1 MDQPDRSEV
10 GADRQNPATARYRCG
25 KRPPVARPRRP
36 RRRAGH
42 QLWAR
47 SYADRTL
54 LGSSSLS
61 VRKECRVPGGLAA
74 CSSRPPARSD
84 GDRSSRQ
91 PLLQRVASSSRLVHP
106 LIPCP
111 WRRRPRAAPRRR
123 WCSGQPRAAGAA
135 ARKGR
140 RADLQAQ
147 LWQGPSETRRMLVVD
162 GLQPLESSCRRL
174 LAGCGEARAS
184 WSGPASPDHLLAVFQ
199 VGQAVPAGSIRLLRR
214 ALCVRRF
221 RAAVVTGASGC
232 GQSPVGCAVSARGFL

>member
-1 MDQPDRSEV
+1 MDQPGRSEV

-25 KRPPVARPRRP
+25 KRPPLACPRRP

-61 VRKECRVPGGLAA
+61 VRKMPSTGGLAA
-74 CSSRPPARSD
+74 CSSRRPARSD
-84 GDRSSRQ
+84 GHRSSRQ

-106 LIPCP
+106 LTPCR

-135 ARKGR
+135 ARKGH

-147 LWQGPSETRRMLVVD
+147 LRQGPSETRRMLVVD
-162 GLQPLESSCRRL
+162 GLRPLESSGRRL

-184 WSGPASPDHLLAVFQ
+184 GSGPPSPDHLLAVFQ
-199 VGQAVPAGSIRLLRR
+199 AGQAVPAGVSGCSEGHCTSAGFAPRSSP
-214 ALCVRRF
+214 AP
-221 RAAVVTGASGC
+221 RAA
-232 GQSPVGCAVSARGFL
+232 ARVLWAAL